1 MSSSSSL
8 EAISETSLVI
18 LRSFSLSCNDV
29 LFAICH
35 LRRNGRLFSRNMTSL
50 RNPTRL
56 SLPLPPKKPFASMAS
71 HHRATATAST
81 STWGASPSYP
91 AASTR
96 DILVGYIGEF
106 LLPFSSQLAP
116 TKTHRSSSTPPSLL
130 ARISC
135 KCIERACDPS
145 LHEPNLSLDLEIAD
159 LINSKKANT
168 YVSSPESTFSL
179 SATCRADS

>member
-35 LRRNGRLFSRNMTSL
+35 LRRNGRLFSRHMTWL
-50 RNPTRL
+50 RNPARRL
-56 SLPLPPKKPFASMAS
+56 SSSSSQKPFASMAS

-106 LLPFSSQLAP
+106 LLSLSLSTRPHKNSSLFFN
-116 TKTHRSSSTPPSLL
+116 SSLL
-130 ARISC
+130 AC
-135 KCIERACDPS
+135 T
-145 LHEPNLSLDLEIAD
+145 NLMQM
-159 LINSKKANT
+159 
-168 YVSSPESTFSL
+168 YR
-179 SATCRADS
+179 TCM